1 MKGLV
6 YDPEKSDIE
15 IKEISI
21 RPLGPKEI
29 LLKVEMVGICGSD
42 IVAWKGGFQ
51 RIKKP
56 VVLGHE
62 MVGTIVELGEKCE
75 ASHKVGK
82 RVVLE
87 PLNSC
92 GECQACK
99 KGHYNVC
106 ENLKV
111 YGIDED
117 GTFAEYI
124 CVREDRVHE
133 ISEKLSLEYCA
144 MSECLSVAIHMVRHS
159 GVKFGD
165 QVVITGAGTIGILVG
180 MLAKR
185 SGAEKVI
192 ITDMNEF
199 RLSIAKDLGLY
210 PINIRHENYMEEI
223 TKELQGK
230 KADVAF
236 ELVGVADSLNA
247 CLEVIKSRGTV
258 LIGGMFKQIP
268 QIAIQKCVLKEVVL
282 KGSRVYTYDDFDK
295 AVKLLENESLEV
307 KKIITKV
314 IDFENIITEGMSP
327 IRNGEEVLKVLVKI

>member
-1 MKGLV
+1 MKSLV
-6 YDPEKSDIE
+6 YDPVKCDIE
-15 IKEISI
+15 IKELSVK
-21 RPLGPKEI
+21 PVGPKEI

-51 RIKKP
+51 RIKEP

-62 MVGTIVELGEKCE
+62 MVGTIVELGEKCD
-75 ASHKVGK
+75 ASHTVGD

-87 PLNSC
+87 PLDNC
-92 GECQACK
+92 GVCPACK

-111 YGIDED
+111 YGIDKD

-124 CVREDRVHE
+124 VVREDRVHKV
-133 ISEKLSLEYCA
+133 SKQLSLEHCA
-144 MSECLSVAIHMVRHS
+144 TCEPLSVAIHMVRHS
-159 GVKFGD
+159 GVQYGD

-185 SGAEKVI
+185 SGADKIV

-199 RLSIAKDLGLY
+199 RLSVAKDLGLC
-210 PINIRHENYMEEI
+210 PINIMNENYLEEI
-223 TKELQGK
+223 AKELQGK

-236 ELVGVADSLNA
+236 ELVGVADSLNT
-247 CLEVIKSRGTV
+247 CLEVTKSKGTV

-268 QIAIQKCVLKEVVL
+268 QIAIQKCVLKEVVI
-282 KGSRVYTYDDFDK
+282 KGSRVYTYDDFEK
-295 AVKLLENESLEV
+295 AIKLLENGSLEIE
-307 KKIITKV
+307 KIITKV
-314 IDFENIITEGMSP
+314 IDFENIIKDGMGP
-327 IRNGEEVLKVLVKI
+327 IKNGEEVLKVLVRI